1 MAPPVQAGE
10 PTPAASTS
18 PSLPSTVALAP
29 ELGMTPQQRAFAERS
44 TPNSFA
50 HSPPQLNITALS
62 NSHPD
67 PAHTSHSKNAQLP
80 KSKTKSRVPK
90 KSLIERISPAAPA
103 DIPASTTV
111 AELLAVLKSEA
122 HLALHRLGPRG
133 EFPQSAI
140 RIVRSAHGGSG
151 EVERLVYLGNAYT
164 LYEVVSRLYW
174 RLPSH
179 MLTKASLTTLRSAL
193 TSRASLAVMFNKYK
207 KPDLGDLELAEPDSW
222 YALVGALSELSIQ
235 EHFFE
240 TTLDTVL
247 QDICARASEMPSIL
261 PPRDLRKRKD
271 KITIL
276 ADLIHASETEKR
288 NGASMKRPRHS
299 DQEPPF
305 ATTSDATHASPVSKP
320 DMKKFKAYAT
330 LSDLTSNLDFTV
342 PELDAAADEG
352 AQASDSAASGYK
364 SESIL
369 SNTLTSKT
377 SGLRETQG
385 SVGFDDSENL
395 SEIKTGP
402 GHVQVSGEPSGTELD
417 GADKQK
423 EDAGDS
429 GELKDGHAEETAQK
443 PQMEEEAED
452 APDPTKYETYLQ
464 NVILVTPFEAEFNAL
479 PGFPDVSTHLWSVVR
494 GPIAGRD
501 PLETHGDAAVKVV
514 FAELLL
520 EFLSTLVPKARHTAI
535 FKALSGPI
543 QSNATF
549 LHFLRSRGF
558 FKLKSKE
565 LPKYPGN
572 TFEIVC
578 AAVLISQ
585 SRLVLKDWVRETFR
599 PILRGAIAAALS
611 YKPVRVA
618 EDAARKAQT
627 LERRVREDDDD
638 GGKRK
643 RFKRSDSPPPMKR
656 PRQALQSL
664 NIQDQPQSAPTTN
677 PLVPKA
683 SNFDFKFPVPALG
696 DPEPTAWH
704 TPLLDPFFLLQ
715 EPMLAGIPLPPAID
729 PPPKAD
735 AQAEGVANKLVE
747 GEGDAATAIGKS

>member
-29 ELGMTPQQRAFAERS
+29 ELGMTPQQRA
-44 TPNSFA
+44 
-50 HSPPQLNITALS
+50 PPQLNITALS

-377 SGLRETQG
+377 SGLRETQ
-385 SVGFDDSENL
+385 VGFDDSENL

-535 FKALSGPI
+535 FKALSGSHTI
-543 QSNATF
+543 ECD
-549 LHFLRSRGF
+549 
-558 FKLKSKE
+558 SKE

-643 RFKRSDSPPPMKR
+643 RFKRSSIM
-656 PRQALQSL
+656 
-664 NIQDQPQSAPTTN
+664 NIQDNRNPRRQRT